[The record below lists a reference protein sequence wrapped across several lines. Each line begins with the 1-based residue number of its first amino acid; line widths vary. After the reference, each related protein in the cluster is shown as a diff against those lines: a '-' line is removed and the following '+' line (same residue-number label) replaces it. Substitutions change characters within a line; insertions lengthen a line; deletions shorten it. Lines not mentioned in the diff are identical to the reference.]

1 MTFARSTKRATA
13 RSARAALRL
22 AASPSVMRS
31 RMLAGLWGAVVS
43 APGVPDR
50 ARRELGGVVHASL
63 LRAGRPTEAARTAA
77 TALGRMRNR
86 RARADLLARHARAE
100 LDFGTPPSL
109 PAAVAAELAIADA
122 LHAQGNHRAAV
133 ASLQAAQRLL
143 FDRRL
148 HFDRLTSPLTEDPA
162 GFLAAWHASPAAR
175 ALSAPRGRRE
185 PAAPL
190 PTDRPV
196 RLLIA
201 TYGNHG
207 FLNPIRRHFEQLPD
221 VEVRFLDPA
230 EDGGLHVPLLDSS
243 PAMMEFALAGR
254 SAFGDEVGRWL
265 EPHVSWADVVFVDW
279 LAALSVLF
287 TLVDPG
293 QTRIIARLH
302 SFEAFALWPHL
313 ADYTRIDDLV
323 FVSDF
328 LRDLT
333 VAVTPALATGGTTP
347 HVISNA
353 MDLRSF
359 QGHKDD
365 PDARFTLGLVGV
377 KAVAKDPRWA
387 VQVLRCLRAHDE
399 RYRLV
404 LYGQELNANASPDA
418 RRYWDGF
425 LADIADLEPSG
436 AVVRRGQTADMPTAL
451 RDVGVIL
458 STSVR
463 ESFHCALV
471 EGAAS
476 GAVPVV
482 RDWPFFAGG
491 PSSARTLFPADW
503 MVDTPEEAAKRILA
517 LTADEQTWREAGAAA
532 SAHALAT
539 WDWEVVKHRFEQLV
553 LGATG
558 ARRDG

>member
-1 MTFARSTKRATA
+1 MSFARSTRRATA

-50 ARRELGGVVHASL
+50 ARRELAGVVHASL
-63 LRAGRPTEAARTAA
+63 LRAGRPAEAARTAA

-86 RARADLLARHARAE
+86 RARADLLARQAKAE

-109 PAAVAAELAIADA
+109 QAAVAAELALADA
-122 LHAQGNHRAAV
+122 LYAQGNHRAAV
-133 ASLQAAQRLL
+133 ASLQTAQRQL

-148 HFDRLTSPLTEDPA
+148 HFDRLTSPLTQDPT
-162 GFLAAWHASPAAR
+162 GFLSAWHASPAAR
-175 ALSAPRGRRE
+175 ALSAPRGRRG

-207 FLNPIRRHFEQLPD
+207 FLNPIRRHFEQLSN
-221 VEVRFLDPA
+221 VEVRFLDPG
-230 EDGGLHVPLLDSS
+230 EDGGTQVPMLNNSR
-243 PAMMEFALAGR
+243 AMMEHALAGG
-254 SAFGDEVGRWL
+254 SPFGDEVAAWL

-279 LAALSVLF
+279 LAALTVLF

-293 QTRIIARLH
+293 KTRIIARLH
-302 SFEAFALWPHL
+302 SFEAFAVWPHL
-313 ADYTRIDDLV
+313 ADYSRIDDLV

-333 VAVTPALATGGTTP
+333 VAVTPALTAGGTTP
-347 HVISNA
+347 HVVSNA

-359 QGHKDD
+359 QGDKDA
-365 PDARFTLGLVGV
+365 DARFTLGLVGI

-387 VQVLRCLRAHDE
+387 VEVLRHLRAHDE
-399 RYRLV
+399 RYRLFF
-404 LYGQELNANASPDA
+404 YGHELNADASPDA

-436 AVVRRGQTADMPTAL
+436 AVVRRGQTADMPAAL
-451 RDVGVIL
+451 REVGVIL

-503 MVDTPEEAAKRILA
+503 MADTPEEAAKRILA

-532 SAHALAT
+532 AAHAIAT
-539 WDWEVVKHRFEQLV
+539 WDWEVVKHQFEQLV

-558 ARRDG
+558 VRRDG